1 MTRARFGGGCRL
13 SGQRRSHSSTLAL
26 LAVVLAGLVA
36 TVFGLQSARAA
47 GVARV
52 KCKAPAL
59 TTAPKLPAGFPKP
72 PEVTYTSAVQ
82 AGPTLIVHGYFA
94 AGLDDA
100 LNEYK
105 AAVSRARYTNLKT
118 EHDPHDAEVNY
129 AGGGTTGQIALRD
142 VCREADTTSIQIT
155 SRPNSPSTTK
165 PASLPSWFT
174 KLRTAVNSLVR
185 ETSLGDK
192 DGSTRAFA
200 ALDKTFAGE
209 KARLRVK
216 APDETAAITMWIEKA
231 DASLRAGSLVKA
243 HTYAVNMTKELSDAA
258 TKIAGAPAATPTGLA
273 GVLASLKATAGDL
286 DQEASFHDS
295 AGTKRELAA
304 FTKLFTAH
312 RVQIKAKS
320 PKAAALIA
328 SALARV
334 SSEVTAGDKAGIRTA
349 TEALIAAVNRAT
361 TLVGN

>member
-1 MTRARFGGGCRL
+1 MTRVQLGGVCRFC
-13 SGQRRSHSSTLAL
+13 GQRRSRSFAPAL
-26 LAVVLAGLVA
+26 VAVVLGLVA
-36 TVFGLQSARAA
+36 TVFGLPGARGA
-47 GVARV
+47 GVGRI

-59 TTAPKLPAGFPKP
+59 TKAPKLPAGFPKP

-82 AGPTLIVHGYFA
+82 AGPTLIAHGYFA
-94 AGLDDA
+94 AGLDEA

-105 AAVSRARYTNLKT
+105 AAVSRAHYTNVKT

-142 VCREADTTSIQIT
+142 TCREANTTSIQIT
-155 SRPNSPSTTK
+155 SRPNSPNTTK
-165 PASLPSWFT
+165 LASLPSWFIQ
-174 KLRTAVNSLVR
+174 LRTAVNNLVR

-192 DGSTRAFA
+192 DGSTRSFA
-200 ALDKTFAGE
+200 TLDKTFAVV

-216 APDETAAITMWIEKA
+216 APDETAAISMWIEKA
-231 DASLRAGSLVKA
+231 DASLRTGSLVKA

-258 TKIAGAPAATPTGLA
+258 TKITGAPAATPTGLA

-286 DQEASFHDS
+286 DQEASFQDT
-295 AGTKRELAA
+295 AGTKRELVA

-312 RVQIKAKS
+312 RAQLKAKS
-320 PKAAALIA
+320 PKAEALIA

-334 SSEVTAGDKAGIRTA
+334 SSEVTAGDKKGIRAA
-349 TEALIAAVNRAT
+349 TKALIAAVNRAT
-361 TLVGN
+361 TLVGS